1 VDKLNSKV
9 KMLIVIAILAN
20 SIGMF
25 YPLLISTFSPYYGSI
40 AKHIALSNNWTDLVL
55 SGHDWMDKPHL
66 PFWLTAISFKIFGI
80 NSFAYI
86 IPGFLFHILGVFY
99 TYRLAR
105 LWYSKEVGLLAAL
118 FTATS
123 LHLMLSSIDVRA
135 EAYLLGEIMPAC
147 YYWLRY
153 DRESKIKYLFLGAL
167 FTALALMT
175 KGVFVLVTIISGL
188 AMLWIYKR
196 QWRNFISPKWIIAL
210 LLSFILIA
218 PELIS
223 LYQQFDAHPDKLVFG
238 NQHISGIKWFFW
250 DSQFGRF
257 FNTGPIISANPP
269 PFHELFFVHTFLW
282 AYLPWWPIFFASIG
296 ALVRRH
302 RSSYKEANVYFFS
315 SFFITFI
322 LFSITK
328 FQVDHYTNI
337 IFPFASII
345 CAAYIVPILKEHKT
359 KPLIYYIELAI
370 SVLLLL
376 LVIIAG
382 FIALKGID
390 LFIIEALALIVAII
404 MLKMIRIDWAYKTII
419 YPSIVM
425 CMVFI
430 FAMTVNGIEY
440 AKYDA
445 GYQMALYLNNT
456 RTNVVGYK
464 IDLISLDLHSNNNY
478 QLIDN
483 QEDLDKL
490 NKPSYIVV
498 EPNNINELRSKFPEL
513 IIVKDFVGCS
523 FETYLANIIHPE
535 LLNQKLKKYVV
546 LQING

>member
-1 VDKLNSKV
+1 MDKLNSKV
-9 KMLIVIAILAN
+9 KILIVIAILVN
-20 SIGMF
+20 SLGMF
-25 YPLLISTFSPYYGSI
+25 YPLLLSTFSPYYGSI
-40 AKHIALSNNWTDLVL
+40 AKHMVLSNNWTDLVL

-66 PFWLTAISFKIFGI
+66 PFWLTAISFKVFGI

-118 FTATS
+118 FTVTS

-147 YYWLRY
+147 YYWLRF
-153 DRESKIKYLFLGAL
+153 DRQSKVKYLVLGAL

-175 KGVFVLVTIISGL
+175 KGIFVLVTIISGL
-188 AMLWIYKR
+188 AALWIYKK
-196 QWRNFISPKWIIAL
+196 QWRHFISFKWIGAL
-210 LLSFILIA
+210 VLSFILIA

-223 LYQQFDAHPDKLVFG
+223 LYQQFDAHPEKLVFG
-238 NQHISGIKWFFW
+238 NLHISGIKWFFW

-269 PFHELFFVHTFLW
+269 PFHELYFVHTFLW
-282 AYLPWWPIFFASIG
+282 AYLPWWPMFFASIG
-296 ALVRRH
+296 ALFKRH
-302 RSSYKEANVYFFS
+302 SSNDKYANVYFLS

-322 LFSITK
+322 LFSVTK

-337 IFPFASII
+337 LFPFASII
-345 CAAYIVPILKEHKT
+345 CAAYILPIIKEHKI
-359 KPLIYYIELAI
+359 KPVLFYIEVII
-370 SVLLLL
+370 SILLLL
-376 LVIIAG
+376 LVIFAG
-382 FIALKGID
+382 FIVLKGAD
-390 LFIIEALALIVAII
+390 LFIIEALALIVAIT
-404 MLKMIRIDWAYKTII
+404 MLSQIRIHWALKTII

-425 CMVFI
+425 CMVFV

-445 GYQMALYLNNT
+445 GYQMARYLNNT
-456 RTNVVGYK
+456 KSNVVGYK

-478 QLIDN
+478 QLV
-483 QEDLDKL
+483 DKL
-490 NKPSYIVV
+490 EDVDKLTKPFYIVV
-498 EPNNINELRSKFPEL
+498 EPNNINELHSKFPEL
-513 IIVKDFVGCS
+513 VIEKSFVGCN

-535 LLNQKLKKYVV
+535 LLNQKLNKYVV
-546 LQING
+546 LQINR